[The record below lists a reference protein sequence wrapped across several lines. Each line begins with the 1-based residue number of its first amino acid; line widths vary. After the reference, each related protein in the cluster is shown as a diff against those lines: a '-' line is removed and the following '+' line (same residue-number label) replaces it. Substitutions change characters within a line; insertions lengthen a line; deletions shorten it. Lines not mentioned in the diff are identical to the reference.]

1 MESVRLGVLL
11 PGSVAVGDGINQA
24 RRGMV
29 RTVSGDIA
37 VIFKAVPRREI
48 AVELLC
54 ALLGQRLG
62 LTVPEPVLVALPD
75 HNLAFGSADVG
86 YPSFR
91 HYLQAQND
99 PRVLKRLLDWPQLVP
114 TASFDDWIANPDRH
128 VGNVLFDG
136 AEQFWLI
143 DHGLA
148 LASGLAPDMPVNN
161 LLLDLALV
169 RYSQDELA
177 LQRLKRNLIGLAE
190 TYRREDVQA
199 VGERVPLFDVPEL
212 VDFLKTRLMH
222 LTGLVRKKLPLRQ
235 QDIDYGS

>member
-29 RTVSGDIA
+29 RTTRGDIP
-37 VIFKAVPRREI
+37 VIVKAVPRREI

-62 LTVPEPVLVALPD
+62 LAVPEPVLVALPD
-75 HNLAFGSADVG
+75 HDLAFGSADVG
-86 YPSFR
+86 HPSFR
-91 HYLQAQND
+91 HYLQVQND
-99 PRVLKRLLDWPQLVP
+99 PHILQRLLDWPQLVRA
-114 TASFDDWIANPDRH
+114 ASFDDWIANPDRH

-136 AEQFWLI
+136 AGQFWLI

-148 LASGLAPDMPVNN
+148 LAQGLDPAASVNN
-161 LLLDLALV
+161 QLLDLA
-169 RYSQDELA
+169 RHGRDELA
-177 LQRLKRNLIGLAE
+177 LQRLKRDLIGFAE

-199 VGERVPLFDVPEL
+199 AGDRVPLLHAVEL
-212 VDFLKTRLMH
+212 VDFLTVRLAH
-222 LTGLVRKKLPLRQ
+222 LTGFVRKRLHPRQ
-235 QDIDYGS
+235 QDIDYGG